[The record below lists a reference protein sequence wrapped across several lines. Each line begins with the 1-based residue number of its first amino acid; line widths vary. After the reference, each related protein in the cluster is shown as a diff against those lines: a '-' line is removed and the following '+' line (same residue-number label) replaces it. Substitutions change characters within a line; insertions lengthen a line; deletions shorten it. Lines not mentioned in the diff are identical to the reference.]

1 MVKFIGIVDDDAE
14 ILEVYSVML
23 QGLSLKY
30 GYEVK
35 TFLRSIDF
43 IKFVESLR
51 EEISDAVLLADI
63 NMPGMDG
70 ISLLDYCHS
79 NHPNIKVIMQT
90 GMNEPNYVRKAFQ
103 SGASDY
109 FIKPIDFRALIS
121 RIENKIEKEC
131 FH

>member
-30 GYEVK
+30 GHEVK
-35 TFLRSIDF
+35 TFLCSMDF

-51 EEISDAVLLADI
+51 EEVSDAVLLADI

-70 ISLLDYCHS
+70 LSLLDYCHS

-90 GMNEPNYVRKAFQ
+90 GMSEPNYVRKAFQ